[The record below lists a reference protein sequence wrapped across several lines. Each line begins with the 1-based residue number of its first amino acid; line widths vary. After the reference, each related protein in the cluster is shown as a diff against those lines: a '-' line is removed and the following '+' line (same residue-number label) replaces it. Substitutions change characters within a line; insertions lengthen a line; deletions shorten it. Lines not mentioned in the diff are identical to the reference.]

1 MNESE
6 QSLPPVPYDDEI
18 DLRKLFRI
26 LWEGKWLVGGITFAG
41 TLISV
46 IVVLALPNVY
56 RAEALLT
63 PNDSE
68 GAGALSALAAQ
79 YGGLASLAGINLPG
93 GSSDKTALGLEIL
106 RSRRFIGDFVKRH
119 DLLVPLMAAKGWD
132 PRTDQ
137 LKIDSDI
144 FDVSTKT
151 WVRDV
156 KPPKESTPS
165 LLEAYEEFRDEVLDV
180 RQDDQTGFVTLSVE
194 YYSPAVA
201 KQWADWLVKDLN
213 ATVMRQE
220 VEEAEQAIEY
230 LNQQIEATSL
240 ADLQT
245 VFFRLIEEQTK
256 TVMLANVSD
265 EYLLKTI
272 DPAVAP
278 EEKAKP
284 MRLLLVLIGAI
295 LSGFLAL
302 LLVLLVSGRVMGGK
316 SGETV

>member
-1 MNESE
+1 
-6 QSLPPVPYDDEI
+6 V
-18 DLRKLFRI
+18 
-26 LWEGKWLVGGITFAG
+26 LWAGKWLIAGITFAG
-41 TLISV
+41 TVISV
-46 IVVLALPNVY
+46 IIVLALPNVY

-63 PNDSE
+63 PNDNE

-79 YGGLASLAGINLPG
+79 YGGLASLAGINLAG
-93 GSSDKTALGLEIL
+93 GSSDKTALGLEVL
-106 RSRRFIGDFVKRH
+106 RSRRFIGDFIKRH
-119 DLLVPLMAAKGWD
+119 DLLVPLMAASGWN
-132 PRTDQ
+132 PQTDQ

-180 RQDDQTGFVTLSVE
+180 RQDEQTGFVTLSVE
-194 YYSPAVA
+194 HYSPAVA

-220 VEEAEQAIEY
+220 VAEAEQAIEY
-230 LNQQIEATSL
+230 LNKQIEATSL

-284 MRLLLVLIGAI
+284 MRLLLVLIGAF

-302 LLVLLVSGRVMGGK
+302 LLVLSVSGRVLGGK
-316 SGETV
+316 SGATV